1 MKGWTTSLL
10 RSLPLLRTQSAGLTP
25 RKGDR
30 GRWNSRSD
38 SNLSCLDDSPTV
50 FDFFSCC
57 CYVRRSRFLSHR
69 EIARRPGVKWYSQ
82 DNDEVA
88 ETRCRRIMTFQQFSC
103 EIGTRATSRARTAGA
118 SGRRTGR
125 MCSASAVCSGS
136 RARWC
141 VVALCMWAKNLAVT
155 CSRAQVDL
163 SREYWTRVFEP
174 ALELWESGH
183 TPNPDVWCNKC
194 VWLSCFKYTHLQIR
208 KGSQI
213 RRVV

>member
-30 GRWNSRSD
+30 GRWDSRSD

-88 ETRCRRIMTFQQFSC
+88 ETWCRRIMTFQQFLC
-103 EIGTRATSRARTAGA
+103 EIGTRATSRGQTRVAN
-118 SGRRTGR
+118 GRRTGKTSNR
-125 MCSASAVCSGS
+125 CAGCWVSSAK
-136 RARWC
+136 WC
-141 VVALCMWAKNLAVT
+141 VIFT
-155 CSRAQVDL
+155 IER
-163 SREYWTRVFEP
+163 
-174 ALELWESGH
+174 
-183 TPNPDVWCNKC
+183 
-194 VWLSCFKYTHLQIR
+194 
-208 KGSQI
+208 
-213 RRVV
+213 